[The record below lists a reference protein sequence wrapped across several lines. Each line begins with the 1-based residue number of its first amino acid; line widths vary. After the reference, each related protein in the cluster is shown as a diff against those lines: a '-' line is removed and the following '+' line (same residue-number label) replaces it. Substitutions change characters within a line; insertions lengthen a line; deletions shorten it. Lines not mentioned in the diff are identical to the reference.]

1 MSGAN
6 SGCVRRGVKEM
17 GLLRRPKDLVTGILL
32 LVIGLGVMV
41 DARNYTMGDLRN
53 MGPGFFPLVLG
64 GLLLLFGLIVSGMSL
79 RGDRETSEGQVAIRP
94 LILVLGASILFG
106 VLLRPI
112 GLIGAIMVM
121 VIVAAAASSESRPLP
136 SVILALL
143 LGFGSAA
150 AFVYGLGQELL
161 LVGYWFTG

>member
-1 MSGAN
+1 
-6 SGCVRRGVKEM
+6 M

-79 RGDRETSEGQVAIRP
+79 RGDRETSEGQVAIM
-94 LILVLGASILFG
+94 ILVLGASILFG